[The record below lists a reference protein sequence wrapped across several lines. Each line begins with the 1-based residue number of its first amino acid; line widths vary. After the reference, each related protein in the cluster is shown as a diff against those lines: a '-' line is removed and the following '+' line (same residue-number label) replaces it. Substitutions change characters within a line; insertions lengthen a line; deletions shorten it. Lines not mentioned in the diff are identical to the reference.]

1 MSNIGF
7 DFTAKD
13 YLQDRASITRF
24 IKDQKYRLERLSESF
39 NSGVVANYDAKFGSP
54 YNPEVVERLAIKIAE
69 LNLSLTT
76 AEARFNS
83 YERAFASACNQY
95 PAREQMVFYYVVHA
109 RYPLSQAM
117 SYVSNH
123 WHNDQ
128 LVVEVDKF
136 TKDFLKSVGEYEEE
150 ATWIQ

>member
-1 MSNIGF
+1 MDAQAPPKNLRIG
-7 DFTAKD
+7 
-13 YLQDRASITRF
+13 LS
-24 IKDQKYRLERLSESF
+24 RLRVTDEDTEAQR
-39 NSGVVANYDAKFGSP
+39 GAVTCPGSHSH
-54 YNPEVVERLAIKIAE
+54 EVVERLAIKIAE

-95 PAREQMVFYYVVHA
+95 PAREQMVFYYVFHA